1 MPAARRIRA
10 FRELNKVKGQRQPSS
25 RLYTFPAT
33 RNRAHR
39 PSGNDRVTGLAQ
51 QGSVGRRRIVPWRPR
66 CRSAGGP
73 RRATQLR
80 PDTYLEWSNSE
91 INTTGRNDVP
101 AEPVRIEVRR
111 WLRSG
116 GLRDGGLRRWERCL
130 RGRIYWRDLRSCRGS
145 MIYPAFTFSL
155 SFYAG
160 RLDTFLC
167 MEIHRSYEKASNGS

>member
-1 MPAARRIRA
+1 MVQ
-10 FRELNKVKGQRQPSS
+10 KVE
-25 RLYTFPAT
+25 
-33 RNRAHR
+33 
-39 PSGNDRVTGLAQ
+39 V
-51 QGSVGRRRIVPWRPR
+51 
-66 CRSAGGP
+66 GGP
-73 RRATQLR
+73 GDFSACETVEAVVDDLLKYSLN
-80 PDTYLEWSNSE
+80 PSYLLEWSNSE

>member
-1 MPAARRIRA
+1 MAGSGEVRTCVLDMASAMP
-10 FRELNKVKGQRQPSS
+10 FRWWAEE
-25 RLYTFPAT
+25 
-33 RNRAHR
+33 
-39 PSGNDRVTGLAQ
+39 
-51 QGSVGRRRIVPWRPR
+51 
-66 CRSAGGP
+66 GP
-73 RRATQLR
+73 RTQLR

-116 GLRDGGLRRWERCL
+116 GLRDGGLRRLERCL

>member
-1 MPAARRIRA
+1 MASAMP
-10 FRELNKVKGQRQPSS
+10 FR
-25 RLYTFPAT
+25 
-33 RNRAHR
+33 
-39 PSGNDRVTGLAQ
+39 
-51 QGSVGRRRIVPWRPR
+51 WW
-66 CRSAGGP
+66 AGEGP
-73 RRATQLR
+73 RTQLR

>member
-1 MPAARRIRA
+1 MTRRTCSGCE
-10 FRELNKVKGQRQPSS
+10 EL
-25 RLYTFPAT
+25 
-33 RNRAHR
+33 
-39 PSGNDRVTGLAQ
+39 DRVDALTRDLHHTLVDQPLHAFNL
-51 QGSVGRRRIVPWRPR
+51 SNEMLVEHETCVEPIDAVPLGGP
-66 CRSAGGP
+66 GGP
-73 RRATQLR
+73 RTQLR

-116 GLRDGGLRRWERCL
+116 GLRDGGLRRRERCL

>member
-1 MPAARRIRA
+1 MR
-10 FRELNKVKGQRQPSS
+10 
-25 RLYTFPAT
+25 
-33 RNRAHR
+33 
-39 PSGNDRVTGLAQ
+39 SGYGVRDAVPL
-51 QGSVGRRRIVPWRPR
+51 VGR
-66 CRSAGGP
+66 GGA
-73 RRATQLR
+73 RTQLR

-167 MEIHRSYEKASNGS
+167 MEIHRSCEKASNGS